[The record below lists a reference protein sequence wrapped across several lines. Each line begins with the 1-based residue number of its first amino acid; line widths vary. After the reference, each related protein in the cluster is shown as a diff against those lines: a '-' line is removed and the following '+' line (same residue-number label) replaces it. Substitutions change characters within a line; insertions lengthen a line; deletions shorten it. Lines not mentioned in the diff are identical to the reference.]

1 MRGRGLRR
9 KSLWSHSTRS
19 LCSLRSLRNEI
30 TFVVV
35 AELRRTA
42 AAFVVTID

>member
-1 MRGRGLRR
+1 MRGRRLRCKR
-9 KSLWSHSTRS
+9 LWSGARS

-42 AAFVVTID
+42 AAFVITID